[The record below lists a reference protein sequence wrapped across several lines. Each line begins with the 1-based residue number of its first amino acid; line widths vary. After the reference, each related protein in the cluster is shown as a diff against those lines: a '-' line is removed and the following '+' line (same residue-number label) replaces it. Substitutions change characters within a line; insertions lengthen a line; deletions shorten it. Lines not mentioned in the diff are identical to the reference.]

1 MSRLDKTEKLILPSL
16 LRQAGDDVV
25 PGSGYRDAEGLE
37 LDMTGMGGAAEV
49 ENRPIRN
56 AIGVLGVDAHPAAAS
71 RLSVLAQLRSHRQL

>member
-56 AIGVLGVDAHPAAAS
+56 TISSNTATKIIIIFRRLKVLF
-71 RLSVLAQLRSHRQL
+71 R